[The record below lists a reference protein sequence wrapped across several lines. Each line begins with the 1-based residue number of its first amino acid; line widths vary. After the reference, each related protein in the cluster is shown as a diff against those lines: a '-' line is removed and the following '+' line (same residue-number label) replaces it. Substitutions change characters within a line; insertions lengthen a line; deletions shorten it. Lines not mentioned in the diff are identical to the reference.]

1 MSKKPIY
8 SYLLLAILNPV
19 GIYIFMVTGW
29 LCGDKPI
36 IIIGVLS
43 VLSIVVGIL
52 CLKIE
57 NKKICKLLYYIIPV
71 CGIILFPILIIILA
85 GYAKFEDSIL
95 NKTLP
100 FIWMNACWIAQIIA
114 AYFTFKKKQDKFVV

>member
-1 MSKKPIY
+1 MSKKSIY
-8 SYLLLAILNPV
+8 TYLLFAILNPI
-19 GIYIFMVTGW
+19 GILIFMVTGW

-57 NKKICKLLYYIIPV
+57 NKKVCRIFYYLIPM
-71 CGIILFPILIIILA
+71 CGIIIFPILVSILA
-85 GYAKFEDSIL
+85 GYAKFEDSVL
-95 NKTLP
+95 NKTWP
-100 FIWMNACWIAQIIA
+100 FVWMNVCWIAQVIA
-114 AYFTFKKKQDKFVV
+114 AYFTFKKTQDKLTD